1 MEKERKI
8 SKKLTDLFNAG
19 FFWTFIVLFALVAV
33 IGYFLVS
40 VFGETGEGTPAPFLS
55 VFLQHT
61 SILLCFAAL
70 TAAFVLCAHRLRSG
84 QLNSRFKLTFTAT
97 VIAAVV
103 LMLAVQLTCAYLLRM
118 NPITDVSRIDT
129 YAQKIV
135 TENSFDCVR
144 DGYNDF
150 YIVRYRNNLPYLLI
164 VTLFYK
170 VTYPVTGSFSRA
182 PIIVFN
188 VLCIN
193 LAVLLTVLLSRRIF
207 GERKALLTLLLCLLF
222 APYYTFT
229 PYFYTDSFSIPF
241 TVGTVYAFVAAIQ
254 SSGKKKLLL
263 LLLCGALCC
272 IGFKI
277 KGSLI
282 ILIPAFII
290 YLLLQYGFKRCLKMT
305 AAFLLSFVIL
315 LASYTGF
322 VKASNIIPE
331 DVSQRWQYP
340 YTHWLM
346 IGLNDYGA
354 YTLEDNH
361 YTYEY
366 EGIEAKKQA
375 NLEEIQR
382 RFAQKGFWGTV
393 LHVGIKAVW
402 THMDGT
408 YYIANYLE
416 DYQERCALHSL
427 LLYEGRF
434 HPAFYAYSCG
444 FQLFLLFIMAY
455 SAKRAWKQHKCDITT
470 LFRIAVFGMFLFF
483 LIWETNAR
491 YPYNFTP
498 LYLLIATDG
507 TVKLAERFAEHR
519 RTKAK

>member
-1 MEKERKI
+1 M
-8 SKKLTDLFNAG
+8 
-19 FFWTFIVLFALVAV
+19 
-33 IGYFLVS
+33 
-40 VFGETGEGTPAPFLS
+40 
-55 VFLQHT
+55 
-61 SILLCFAAL
+61 
-70 TAAFVLCAHRLRSG
+70 
-84 QLNSRFKLTFTAT
+84 
-97 VIAAVV
+97 
-103 LMLAVQLTCAYLLRM
+103 
-118 NPITDVSRIDT
+118 
-129 YAQKIV
+129 
-135 TENSFDCVR
+135 
-144 DGYNDF
+144 
-150 YIVRYRNNLPYLLI
+150 
-164 VTLFYK
+164 
-170 VTYPVTGSFSRA
+170 
-182 PIIVFN
+182 
-188 VLCIN
+188 
-193 LAVLLTVLLSRRIF
+193 
-207 GERKALLTLLLCLLF
+207 TLLLCLLF
-222 APYYTFT
+222 APYYTFA

-290 YLLLQYGFKRCLKMT
+290 YLLLQYGSFKAQISVDRLHS
-305 AAFLLSFVIL
+305 FPSFVIL
-315 LASYTGF
+315 LASPHSGSSN
-322 VKASNIIPE
+322 VPSNIIPE
-331 DVSQRWQYP
+331 DVSQSVGSTP

-354 YTLEDNH
+354 YTLEDNQF
-361 YTYEY
+361 TYEY

-416 DYQERCALHSL
+416 DYQRCALHSL

-455 SAKRAWKQHKCDITT
+455 SAKRAWKQHEHDVTT
-470 LFRIAVFGMFLFF
+470 LFGS
-483 LIWETNAR
+483 
-491 YPYNFTP
+491 PCS
-498 LYLLIATDG
+498 G
-507 TVKLAERFAEHR
+507 CSCSS
-519 RTKAK
+519 

>member
-19 FFWTFIVLFALVAV
+19 FFWTFIVLFVLVAV

-84 QLNSRFKLTFTAT
+84 QLNARFKLTFTAT
-97 VIAAVV
+97 VITAVV

-135 TENSFDCVR
+135 TENSFDCIR

-150 YIVRYRNNLPYLLI
+150 YIVRYQNNLPYLLI

-170 VTYPVTGSFSRA
+170 VTYLVTGSFSRT

-207 GERKALLTLLLCLLF
+207 GERKALLTLLFCLLF
-222 APYYTFT
+222 APYYTFA

-315 LASYTGF
+315 LASYTGI

-366 EGIEAKKQA
+366 EGIEAKTQA

-382 RFAQKGFWGTV
+382 RFEQKGFWGTV

-427 LLYEGRF
+427 VLYEGRF
-434 HPAFYAYSCG
+434 HPVFYAYSCG

-455 SAKRAWKQHKCDITT
+455 TARRAWKRRERDITT

-507 TVKLAERFAEHR
+507 TAKMAERFVEHR
-519 RTKAK
+519 STKAK